1 MDRMICQHFQT
12 MSRHGELKANA
23 IVEILAILIF
33 DQNPIAGI
41 SWLLQSHEERE
52 RYRRIAMGLE
62 PMP

>member
-1 MDRMICQHFQT
+1 M
-12 MSRHGELKANA
+12 KANA